1 MSRKKSRKE
10 LCFFSALLYN
20 SLGIFYKEVKSLQTK
35 NITFTKPFTAEL
47 VDGDL
52 PETPGS
58 DQVLVRTAFSTVS
71 PGTERAVISDSPNC
85 GGYRDHVFPRQS
97 GYSSAGHVVAVGEKV
112 RSVKEGD
119 RVIVFWG
126 KHSSYNLVPERQV
139 VKIEDDS
146 VTLEEAAVVF
156 ISTFSLAAIRK
167 CRLEIGEKA
176 LVMGC
181 GLLGQFAVRLL
192 RAAGAAP
199 IVAVDTVAARREEAK
214 RNGADFVFDPTEPD
228 FAAKVKA
235 VTGGGVNVAIEVTG
249 FGAGLDEA
257 LDCMARYGRI
267 ALLGCTRD
275 KNFTIDYYQKI
286 HTPGITIVGAHTKA
300 RPEHDSY
307 PGWFTQRDD
316 IKAVLRLL
324 AAGRI
329 DFSGI
334 IPPDPYSPAECAAVY
349 DRVVNDRSFPTLAQ
363 FDWRK
368 LEREDL

>member
-1 MSRKKSRKE
+1 MK
-10 LCFFSALLYN
+10 
-20 SLGIFYKEVKSLQTK
+20 TK
-35 NITFTKPFTAEL
+35 NIIFTKPYTAEL
-47 VDGDL
+47 TDGDL
-52 PETPGS
+52 PETLGP
-58 DQVLVRTAFSTVS
+58 DQVLVRTVFSTVS
-71 PGTERAVISDSPNC
+71 PGTERAVICDSPNC
-85 GGYRDHVFPRQS
+85 GGYREHVFPRQS
-97 GYSSAGHVVAVGEKV
+97 GYSSAGYVLRTGEKV
-112 RSVKEGD
+112 KSVSAGD

-139 VKIEDDS
+139 VKIEDEF

-199 IVAVDTVAARREEAK
+199 IVAVDTVAERRAEAQ
-214 RNGADFVFDPTEPD
+214 RNGADYVFDPTDPD

-249 FGAGLDEA
+249 VGAGLDEA

-286 HTPGITIVGAHTKA
+286 HTPGITVVGAHTKA
-300 RPEHDSY
+300 RPEHDSH

-329 DFSGI
+329 DFRSML
-334 IPPDPYSPAECAAVY
+334 PEAPFSPAECGEVY
-349 DRVVNDRSFPTLAQ
+349 DRVIRDRSFPTLAQ
-363 FDWRK
+363 FDWRT
-368 LEREDL
+368 LESEE